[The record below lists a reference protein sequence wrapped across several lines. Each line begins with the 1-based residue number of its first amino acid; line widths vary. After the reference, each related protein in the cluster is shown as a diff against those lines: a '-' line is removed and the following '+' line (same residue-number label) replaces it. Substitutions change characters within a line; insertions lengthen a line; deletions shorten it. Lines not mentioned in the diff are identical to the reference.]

1 MENRETIEYVNTG
14 DLIPFKNH
22 PFKLR
27 DGEEK
32 EQLLESIK
40 AQGTIEPLIV
50 RPSFPAGKYEIV
62 SGHRRLEA
70 CRELG
75 ITNIPVIVRS
85 LTDEQAAVMMA
96 DANLHRE
103 NILPSE
109 KAFAYKMKL
118 EAVKKQGQR
127 TDLTSSQ
134 PGTRFRSDDEIA
146 KSFGIGKETLHRY
159 IRLTHLSPE
168 LLSMVDEGRIAL
180 TPAVE
185 LSYLTEAQQKAL
197 YKEIQYTD
205 ATPSLSQAQRLRS
218 LSRQCRLGRDA
229 IYAIMSEEKANQKE
243 QVRFK
248 VDDLRGYF
256 PKNYTPKDMT
266 DAILKLLDEHRSRE
280 LARKTRD
287 REER

>member
-1 MENRETIEYVNTG
+1 MENRETIEYVDTG

-32 EQLLESIK
+32 EQLLKSIQ

-62 SGHRRLEA
+62 SGHRRMEA
-70 CRELG
+70 CKELG
-75 ITNIPVIVRS
+75 ITNIPVIVRN
-85 LTDEQAAVMMA
+85 LTDGQAAVMMA

-118 EAVKKQGQR
+118 EALKQQGRR

-159 IRLTHLSPE
+159 IRLTHLSSE

-197 YKEIQYTD
+197 YEEIQYTD

-229 IYAIMSEEKANQKE
+229 VYAIMSEEKANQKE

-256 PKNYTPKDMT
+256 PKNYTPRDMS
-266 DAILKLLDEHRSRE
+266 DAILKLLEEYRSRE
-280 LARKTRD
+280 LARKAKD